1 VTISQVVGQ
10 ADSLPYKVELRG
22 VSKEFRVDG
31 RVVQALADVSLTA
44 GDGEFVTL
52 IGPSGCGKSTLFN
65 IVCGLLEPDAGE
77 VWLDGEPAARRAAH
91 SPRNPFSWR
100 KRVSTAA
107 RRAAHSPR
115 NPFSWRKRVSTTA
128 RRAGRVGYMPQR
140 DLLLPWRSVLDNAI
154 LGPEIAGQSR
164 AAAREEARELLPLF
178 GLAGFADAYPAV
190 LSGGMRQRAALL
202 RTFLCH
208 QDVMLLDE
216 PFGALDALTRAELQ
230 GWLLEV
236 WARFRHTVLFIT
248 HDVDEATFLSDRVVV
263 LTPRPARVRLELV
276 VPLPRPR
283 TRDLVVTD
291 AFVHVKEELLRALHE
306 GNGGPP

>member
-1 VTISQVVGQ
+1 VT
-10 ADSLPYKVELRG
+10 KVELRG
-22 VSKEFRVDG
+22 VSKAFRVDG

-44 GDGEFVTL
+44 STGEFVTL

-65 IVCGLLEPDAGE
+65 IVCGLLEPDGGE
-77 VWLDGEPAARRAAH
+77 IRLDGEPA
-91 SPRNPFSWR
+91 
-100 KRVSTAA
+100 T
-107 RRAAHSPR
+107 
-115 NPFSWRKRVSTTA
+115 

-140 DLLLPWRSVLDNAI
+140 DLLLPWRSVLDNAV

-164 AAAREEARELLPLF
+164 AAAQVEARELLPLF
-178 GLAGFADAYPAV
+178 GLEGFAEAYPAA

-208 QDVMLLDE
+208 RDVMLLDE

-230 GWLLEV
+230 AWLLEV

-248 HDVDEATFLSDRVVV
+248 HDVDEAVFLSDRVVV
-263 LTPRPARVRLELV
+263 LTPRPARVKLELV

-283 TRDLVVTD
+283 TRDMVVTD
-291 AFVHVKEELLRALHE
+291 AFVHVKEELLRALQE
-306 GNGGPP
+306 GSGGDT